1 MEMFIG
7 CLIGMAATVLC
18 GLLNTIGENDD
29 DKRRGNRIR
38 SQEITVHGHRERN

>member
-18 GLLNTIGENDD
+18 GLLNTIGEDNNDE
-29 DKRRGNRIR
+29 RRGDRVR
-38 SQEITVHGHRERN
+38 TEEITVHGHRERH